1 VTVCDDWGVIMAT
14 NLEATEAEIEHLRV
28 ADRAPGLAQL
38 ALTLARLM
46 DGEDGATAKA
56 NVGRELRA
64 VMTDLRKLAPVA
76 AERDRVDE
84 LAKRREDGRVR
95 ARRA

>member
-1 VTVCDDWGVIMAT
+1 MAS
-14 NLEATEAEIEHLRV
+14 NVEATREQIDRMRV
-28 ADRAPGLAQL
+28 ADREPGLAQL

-64 VMTDLRKLAPVA
+64 TLEALRKVAPVA
-76 AERDRVDE
+76 AEQDRVDE
-84 LAKRREDGRVR
+84 LARKRQNGRIR

>member
-1 VTVCDDWGVIMAT
+1 MAT
-14 NLEATEAEIEHLRV
+14 NLEAVEAELEQMRII
-28 ADRAPGLAQL
+28 DRAPGLAQL
-38 ALTLARLM
+38 ALTFARLM

-64 VMTDLRKLAPVA
+64 VMADLRKLAPVA
-76 AERDRVDE
+76 AEADRVDE
-84 LAKRREDGRVR
+84 LAKKRQDGRIR

>member
-1 VTVCDDWGVIMAT
+1 MAT
-14 NLEATEAEIEHLRV
+14 NVEATEAEIEQMRV
-28 ADRAPGLAQL
+28 ADHAPGLAQL
-38 ALTLARLM
+38 CLTLARLL

-64 VMTDLRKLAPVA
+64 ALEALRKLAPVA
-76 AERDRVDE
+76 AEGDRVDE
-84 LAKRREDGRVR
+84 LAKKREDGRVR

>member
-1 VTVCDDWGVIMAT
+1 MAT
-14 NLEATEAEIEHLRV
+14 NVEAVEAELEQMRII
-28 ADRAPGLAQL
+28 DRAPGLAQL
-38 ALTLARLM
+38 ALTFARLM

-64 VMTDLRKLAPVA
+64 VMADLRKLAPVA
-76 AERDRVDE
+76 AEADRVDE
-84 LAKRREDGRVR
+84 LAKKRQDGRIR

>member
-1 VTVCDDWGVIMAT
+1 MAT
-14 NLEATEAEIEHLRV
+14 NVEATSAEREQLHV
-28 ADRAPGLAQL
+28 DHRAPGLAQL
-38 ALTLARLM
+38 ALTLARLL

-64 VMTDLRKLAPVA
+64 VMVELRKLAPVA
-76 AERDRVDE
+76 AETDRVDE
-84 LAKRREDGRVR
+84 LAKKRQDGRIR

>member
-1 VTVCDDWGVIMAT
+1 MAT
-14 NLEATEAEIEHLRV
+14 NVEAIEAELDQMRII
-28 ADRAPGLAQL
+28 DRAPGLAQL

-64 VMTDLRKLAPVA
+64 VMADLRKLAPVA
-76 AERDRVDE
+76 AEADRVDE
-84 LAKRREDGRVR
+84 LAKKRQDGRIR

>member
-1 VTVCDDWGVIMAT
+1 
-14 NLEATEAEIEHLRV
+14 
-28 ADRAPGLAQL
+28 
-38 ALTLARLM
+38 M

-64 VMTDLRKLAPVA
+64 VMADLRKLAPVA
-76 AERDRVDE
+76 AEADRVDE
-84 LAKRREDGRVR
+84 LAKKRQDGRIR

>member
-1 VTVCDDWGVIMAT
+1 MAS
-14 NLEATEAEIEHLRV
+14 NVEAVDAEIDQLHV
-28 ADRAPGLAQL
+28 AERAPGLAQL
-38 ALTLARLM
+38 ALTLARLL

-64 VMTDLRKLAPVA
+64 VMVELRKLAPVA
-76 AERDRVDE
+76 AETDRIDE
-84 LAKRREDGRVR
+84 LAKKREDGRLR

>member
-1 VTVCDDWGVIMAT
+1 MAT
-14 NLEATEAEIEHLRV
+14 NVEAIEAELEQMRIT
-28 ADRAPGLAQL
+28 DRAPGLAQL

-64 VMTDLRKLAPVA
+64 VMADLRKLAPVA
-76 AERDRVDE
+76 AEADRVDE
-84 LAKRREDGRVR
+84 LAKKRQDGRIR

>member
-1 VTVCDDWGVIMAT
+1 MAT
-14 NLEATEAEIEHLRV
+14 NVEATEAEIDQLRV
-28 ADRAPGLAQL
+28 ADKAPGLAQL
-38 ALTLARLM
+38 ALTLARVM
-46 DGEDGATAKA
+46 DGDEGATQKA

-64 VMTDLRKLAPVA
+64 ALSELRKLAPVA

>member
-1 VTVCDDWGVIMAT
+1 MAT
-14 NLEATEAEIEHLRV
+14 NVEATSAEIDRLRV
-28 ADRAPGLAQL
+28 ADGAPGLTQL
-38 ALTLARLM
+38 ALTLARLL

-64 VMTDLRKLAPVA
+64 VMVELRKLAPVA
-76 AERDRVDE
+76 AETDRVDE
-84 LAKRREDGRVR
+84 LAKKREDGRIR

>member
-1 VTVCDDWGVIMAT
+1 MAT
-14 NLEATEAEIEHLRV
+14 NVEATSAEIAQLHVE
-28 ADRAPGLAQL
+28 DRSPGLAQL
-38 ALTLARLM
+38 ALTLARLL

-64 VMTDLRKLAPVA
+64 VMVELRKLAPVA
-76 AERDRVDE
+76 AETDRVDE
-84 LAKRREDGRVR
+84 LAKKRQDGRIR

>member
-1 VTVCDDWGVIMAT
+1 MAS
-14 NLEATEAEIEHLRV
+14 NVEATEAQIEQMRV
-28 ADRAPGLAQL
+28 ADREPGLAQL

-64 VMTDLRKLAPVA
+64 TLESLRKVAPVA
-76 AERDRVDE
+76 AETDRVDE
-84 LAKRREDGRVR
+84 LAKKRQDGRIR

>member
-1 VTVCDDWGVIMAT
+1 MMAS
-14 NLEATEAEIEHLRV
+14 NVEAIKAELAQMRV

-38 ALTLARLM
+38 AVTLAQVM
-46 DGEDGATAKA
+46 DADEGANAKA

-64 VMTDLRKLAPVA
+64 VMADLRKLAPVA

-84 LAKRREDGRVR
+84 LAQKRQDGRMIR